1 MNWTR
6 KTILAGL
13 AVILAGWISEAQ
25 GPASAGALVEN
36 PETIFAKG
44 MGWSE
49 RNGENKGVLQLNS
62 DGSARINWNGTR
74 YRGHWVKVDKY
85 RVRTTWESGG
95 PPSSVWSIRE
105 TGDAAVPYVAS
116 RRVP

>member
-1 MNWTR
+1 MNRTH

-13 AVILAGWISEAQ
+13 AVILAGWVSGAQ

-49 RNGENKGVLQLNS
+49 RNGQNKGVLQLND
-62 DGSARINWNGTR
+62 DGSARILWNGMR
-74 YRGHWVKVDKY
+74 YRGHWEKVDQYHVK
-85 RVRTTWESGG
+85 TTWESGG
-95 PPSSVWSIRE
+95 PPGSVWSARE
-105 TGDAAVPYVAS
+105 TGDPAVPYVIS
-116 RRVP
+116 RGQP

>member
-1 MNWTR
+1 MNRAR

-13 AVILAGWISEAQ
+13 AVILAGWIS
-25 GPASAGALVEN
+25 GPQMSASAGARVEN

-49 RNGENKGVLQLNS
+49 RNGENKGVLQLND
-62 DGSARINWNGTR
+62 DGSARIYWNGRR
-74 YRGHWVKVDKY
+74 YRGHWEKVDKY

-95 PPSSVWSIRE
+95 SPGQCLVGP
-105 TGDAAVPYVAS
+105 
-116 RRVP
+116 